1 MKAMKTIKFDLKL
14 NNGETLRI
22 LDDLKNNLTPEVFLH
37 FQSGKLV
44 KWLRVRKL
52 EEQANAVEKL
62 LTEIHDTEVQSF
74 KGFIELF
81 GGEAD
86 VDSLRIG
93 IAERKRALPSSVENS
108 DEEVK
113 QLKTEIEALKAEIEQ
128 LKNPPKPKGTI
139 VENFIIHD
147 DGTVTDTKTGLMWQ
161 QQEEAETFTWDDA
174 MQYAKTSNFAG
185 YSYWRLPTI
194 DELKSLLDEKYKPTI
209 NPLAF
214 PNTSED
220 LFWSSS
226 PYADS
231 DAWSVNF
238 YSGDSYDDGKS
249 SNNVVRLVR

>member
-1 MKAMKTIKFDLKL
+1 M
-14 NNGETLRI
+14 
-22 LDDLKNNLTPEVFLH
+22 
-37 FQSGKLV
+37 

-62 LTEIHDTEVQSF
+62 LTEIHDIEVQSF

-128 LKNPPKPKGTI
+128 LKNSPKPKETI

-147 DGTVTDTKTGLMWQ
+147 DGTVTDTKTGLMWR
-161 QQEEAETFTWDDA
+161 QQEETQKFTWDYA
-174 MQYAKTSNFAG
+174 MQYAKTSKFAG
-185 YSYWRLPTI
+185 YSDWRLPTT
-194 DELKSLLDEKYKPTI
+194 DELKSLIDKNYKPTI

-214 PNTSED
+214 PMSQNQ
-220 LFWSSS
+220 FWSSS
-226 PYADS
+226 PNPVSSLNAQIVSFVD
-231 DAWSVNF
+231 
-238 YSGDSYDDGKS
+238 GDSSRS
-249 SNNVVRLVR
+249 SKGSSHFIRLVRDDNVFYRA